1 MHVSA
6 YIVQAKCVRRFLL
19 HLVRTASV
27 RRGGL
32 AVISCCSC
40 LVVVFVP
47 ADAVYAAATKQP
59 SRTITARCTHRR
71 ASCLPALGCSA
82 AVLVALHGAA
92 GFGECAA

>member
-6 YIVQAKCVRRFLL
+6 YIVQAQCVRRFLL

-27 RRGGL
+27 RRGSL

-47 ADAVYAAATKQP
+47 ADAVYAAATHHYG
-59 SRTITARCTHRR
+59 SLYT
-71 ASCLPALGCSA
+71 SSGELPPPPLGCSA
-82 AVLVALHGAA
+82 AVLVALHRAA

>member
-6 YIVQAKCVRRFLL
+6 HIVQAQCVRRFLL

-47 ADAVYAAATKQP
+47 ADAVYAAVTYHYG
-59 SRTITARCTHRR
+59 SLYT
-71 ASCLPALGCSA
+71 SSGELPLTVPP
-82 AVLVALHGAA
+82 VLVYVPPDSTYTPPPDAA
-92 GFGECAA
+92 A